1 MKKTFIG
8 IVIIFLLWQAIVLIA
23 GYPEF
28 ILPSPIVVL
37 VNFWENLL
45 NGLLIQNSLV
55 TFTEIILGLF
65 LGLSLAFPIGY
76 FLAKFPSIKS
86 LFLPIVVIFSTIP
99 IVALAPLVIIWLGWG
114 LAAKVVICSLTLFF
128 PVVVNTYTGFS
139 GQDENYIQLMDSFK
153 ADFWQ
158 KLIIWEIPASLPIL
172 FAGLKIG
179 VTLSVIGAVVGE
191 FVASDKGLGF
201 LINLAGGLYDTPLRF
216 SAFLMIGII
225 SVSLYSLVNLL
236 EKRIIKWQ

>member
-8 IVIIFLLWQAIVLIA
+8 ILVIFLLWEIVVII
-23 GYPEF
+23 GRYPAF
-28 ILPSPIVVL
+28 ILPSPVVVL
-37 VNFWENLL
+37 VNFWQNLQ
-45 NGLLIQNSLV
+45 NGLLIRNSVV
-55 TFTEIILGLF
+55 TFTEIILGLLLG
-65 LGLSLAFPIGY
+65 LGLSFPIGY
-76 FLAKFPSIKS
+76 FLAKFPKIQS
-86 LFLPIVVIFSTIP
+86 LFLPVVAVFSTIP

-114 LAAKVVICSLTLFF
+114 LTAKVVICALTLFF

-139 GQDENYIQLMDSFK
+139 GQNENFSQLMDSFN
-153 ADFWQ
+153 ADSWQ
-158 KLIIWEIPASLPIL
+158 KLLIWEIPAGLPIL

-179 VTLSVIGAVVGE
+179 VTLSVIGAVVAE

-236 EKRIIKWQ
+236 EKGVIKWQ

>member
-1 MKKTFIG
+1 MKQTFIG
-8 IVIIFLLWQAIVLIA
+8 IAVIFLLWEIVVLLG

-28 ILPSPIVVL
+28 ILPSPVVVL
-37 VNFWENLL
+37 VNFWQNLQ

-55 TFTEIILGLF
+55 TFAEILLGLF
-65 LGLSLAFPIGY
+65 LGLGLAFPLGY
-76 FLAKFPSIKS
+76 FLAKLSGFQS
-86 LFLPIVVIFSTIP
+86 LFLPVVVILSTIP
-99 IVALAPLVIIWLGWG
+99 VVALAPLVIIWLGWG
-114 LAAKVVICSLTLFF
+114 LLAKVVICALTLFF

-139 GQDENYIQLMDSFK
+139 NQNENFNQLLDSFK
-153 ADFWQ
+153 ASGWQ
-158 KLIIWEIPASLPIL
+158 KLIIWEIPAGMPVL

-225 SVSLYSLVNLL
+225 SVGLYSLVSFL
-236 EKRIIKWQ
+236 EKKVVRWQ